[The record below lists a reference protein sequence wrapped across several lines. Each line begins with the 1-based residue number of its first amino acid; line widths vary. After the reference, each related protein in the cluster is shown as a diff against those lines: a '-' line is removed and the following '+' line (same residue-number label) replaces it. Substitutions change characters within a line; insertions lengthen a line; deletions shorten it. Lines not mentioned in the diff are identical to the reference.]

1 MKLSDVKIN
10 AARVEAGAWVKDIP
24 EMGDLE
30 LKVRGFQNADD
41 RAILAREMEALPA
54 KSRMRGRVSDED
66 RERIMT
72 IRLRDAILVD
82 WRNIE
87 GEDGKPVPFS
97 KDAAEKLLTDPDL
110 AAFRGAVVWAAGVVA
125 QESDETTEDI
135 TKN

>member
-10 AARVEAGAWVKDIP
+10 AARAEAGAWVKDIP

-30 LKVRGFQNADD
+30 LKVRGFHNADD

-54 KSRMRGRVSDED
+54 KSRIRGRVSNED

-82 WRNIE
+82 WRNL
-87 GEDGKPVPFS
+87 EDEKG
-97 KDAAEKLLTDPDL
+97 AALPCTKENVEKCLTDPDL

-135 TKN
+135 AGN